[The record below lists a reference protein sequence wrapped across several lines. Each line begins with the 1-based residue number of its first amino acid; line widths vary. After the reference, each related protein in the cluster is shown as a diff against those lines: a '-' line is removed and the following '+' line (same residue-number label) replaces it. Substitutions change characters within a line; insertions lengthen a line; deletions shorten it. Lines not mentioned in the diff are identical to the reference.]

1 MLQQDYLLR
10 MIMQFA
16 EAIRQSMQKAQG
28 EHDPRIAAE
37 MLETAVGEATDIDG
51 SILLGLAPESMV
63 QIMQV
68 SGTDNHLI
76 GYIAH
81 SLLLSSLYLQEAN
94 EPGRAKLREQQ
105 ARAVASAYGIA
116 LPESYSIAEMDAFLD
131 SCEQPDC

>member
-37 MLETAVGEATDIDG
+37 ILEAAVGEATDIDG
-51 SILLGLAPESMV
+51 SILLGLTPESMV

-68 SGTDNHLI
+68 FTIKS
-76 GYIAH
+76 
-81 SLLLSSLYLQEAN
+81 
-94 EPGRAKLREQQ
+94 
-105 ARAVASAYGIA
+105 
-116 LPESYSIAEMDAFLD
+116 
-131 SCEQPDC
+131 

>member
-1 MLQQDYLLR
+1 
-10 MIMQFA
+10 
-16 EAIRQSMQKAQG
+16 
-28 EHDPRIAAE
+28 
-37 MLETAVGEATDIDG
+37 
-51 SILLGLAPESMV
+51 
-63 QIMQV
+63 MQV

-116 LPESYSIAEMDAFLD
+116 LPESYSIAEMDAFLN